1 MGTDTFYRYL
11 TSFGLGKST
20 GLDLPGESEG
30 ILIGSRYVKNVDLAR
45 IGFGQ
50 SVAVTPL
57 QLMMAANA
65 CINGGK
71 LMKPYLV
78 SEIQSAEGEVLQRA
92 TPMVRATPI
101 RAETSDTMRELLEA
115 VVKQGGGKN
124 ASSPRLPYRR
134 QDRHGAGVQGG
145 QDRPQCTH
153 RLLLWFCAGGGS
165 AVFRHGCGQG
175 SANAGRLRQH
185 DRRTLRGADHGLG
198 AAIP

>member
-1 MGTDTFYRYL
+1 M
-11 TSFGLGKST
+11 
-20 GLDLPGESEG
+20 PGESGG

-78 SEIQSAEGEVLQRA
+78 SEIQSAEGEVLQRT
-92 TPMVRATPI
+92 TPTVRATPI
-101 RAETSDTMRELLEA
+101 RAETTDTMRELLEA

-124 ASSPRLPYRR
+124 AAVPGYRIGGKTGTAQVYKEGKIVRNVHIGSFYGFAPVGRSWPR
-134 QDRHGAGVQGG
+134 
-145 QDRPQCTH
+145 C
-153 RLLLWFCAGGGS
+153 C
-165 AVFRHGCGQG
+165 
-175 SANAGRLRQH
+175 N
-185 DRRTLRGADHGLG
+185 TLRFRPRRRAWNT
-198 AAIP
+198 PR